1 MSTENETVQS
11 VSVKSQEQP
20 SEVNLL
26 LQTLLDDSSNLQS
39 MYKSWSNTLKS
50 LEKEMN
56 KERKKIVKDRPKR
69 KVNQKPQL
77 VNSTMRSFMKKHASE
92 LEVSDSYKRQDMMKV
107 LSNYIK
113 SNNLQDESNK
123 KQWKRDDV
131 LTKLFNLEKEHYTF
145 MQINGLISRVIVSK
159 K

>member
-39 MYKSWSNTLKS
+39 MYKSWSTTLKS

-56 KERKKIVKDRPKR
+56 KEKKKIVKDRPKR